1 MIFLKFQP
9 PSWQQPY
16 SLLCNYESL
25 ASRQRGRSF
34 IRDVCRISKTSPGNT
49 DTEIKKKKT
58 NKITK
63 LLKNTSTNVPH
74 RNLNLEQILQI
85 NNRRPCMTHSK
96 FTPLACSP
104 GEVNLQGALVQYAH
118 EQRLPETSVSWSHLS
133 LVTLKMCHL

>member
-1 MIFLKFQP
+1 MNLSPPPPPP

-49 DTEIKKKKT
+49 DTEIEKK
-58 NKITK
+58 NKISE
-63 LLKNTSTNVPH
+63 LLKNTVTNVPYQ
-74 RNLNLEQILQI
+74 NLHLEQIMQI
-85 NNRRPCMTHSK
+85 NNQRPCMTRSK

-133 LVTLKMCHL
+133 LVTLKICHL